1 MEFVSIIF
9 TTLGSLIS
17 MFLLTKLMGQRQV
30 SQMSM
35 FDYVNSITVG
45 SIAAELAT
53 ELEAPYRP
61 LTALFMY
68 GGITWLAHMCACKT
82 LKGRTILD
90 GRASI
95 LMENGTIY
103 KKALSK
109 AGIDLN
115 EFLGQARVAGYFDLN
130 EVQCAV
136 LEVSGQISFLPRAD
150 NRPVTPQDL
159 QLHPSQVSMW
169 TDLILDGVIMQ
180 ENLDACGRGTEWLKT
195 QLHRYGIGQSGE
207 AFYAGC
213 DREGNFFACR
223 GK

>member
-1 MEFVSIIF
+1 MDVGK
-9 TTLGSLIS
+9 TALTSLLS
-17 MFLLTKLMGQRQV
+17 LVVMFGLSRIGGKRQIA
-30 SQMSM
+30 QMSM

-169 TDLILDGVIMQ
+169 TDLILDGVIMR